1 VARSRTQTALGVG
14 MIGYAFMGA
23 AHSQAWRSAPRFFDL
38 PVRLQMSVLAG
49 RDEARA
55 KAAADRYGWDD
66 VETDWTRLIARDDV
80 DIVDICT
87 PGDTH
92 AEMAIAALEAGK
104 HVLCEKPLANSVAE
118 AEAMAEAARQAT
130 ARGVRAMCGF
140 TYRRVPAAR
149 LMADLVAG
157 GAIGTLRHVRASYL
171 QDWLADPAM
180 PMSWRLEKHR
190 AGSGALGDIGAH
202 AIDLAQY
209 VTGDPITGV
218 TALSSTFVSRRPT
231 QGAYGFL
238 GTNAA
243 SDGDYG
249 EVTVDDATVFLARTA
264 SGALA
269 TFEASRFATGH
280 KNGLRLELNGSAG
293 SIVFDLERMNELVV
307 YDARQENPGFRT
319 ILVTEPSHPYIA
331 AWWPPGHA
339 LGYEHAFTHQ
349 VRDLIEA
356 IASGE
361 DAHPTFDDALGV
373 QRVLDA
379 VGQSAAENARWVDI
393 TGAATPLET
402 GGMRS

>member
-1 VARSRTQTALGVG
+1 VALYRIEPTLGVG

-38 PVRLQMSVLAG
+38 PARLRMSVLAG
-49 RDEARA
+49 RNEARA
-55 KAAADRYGWDD
+55 KAAAEKYGWDD

-92 AEMAIAALEAGK
+92 AEMAIAALDAGK

-118 AEAMAEAARQAT
+118 AEAMAEAARRA
-130 ARGVRAMCGF
+130 AASGVRAMCGF

-149 LMADLVAG
+149 LMAELVAD
-157 GAIGTLRHVRASYL
+157 GAIGTLRHIRTSYL
-171 QDWLADPAM
+171 QDWLIDPDG
-180 PMSWRLEKHR
+180 PMSWRLEKDR

-209 VTGDPITGV
+209 VTGDLITGV
-218 TALSSTFVSRRPT
+218 TALSSTFVSRRPIAV
-231 QGAYGFL
+231 GNGFL

-243 SDGDYG
+243 ADGEYG
-249 EVTVDDATVFLARTA
+249 EVTVDDATVFLARTT

-280 KNGLRLELNGSAG
+280 KNGLRLELNGSGG
-293 SIVFDLERMNELVV
+293 SISFDLERMNELVV
-307 YDARQENPGFRT
+307 YDSSQQNPGFRT

-331 AWWPPGHA
+331 AWWPPGHT

-349 VRDLIEA
+349 VRDFVTG
-356 IASGE
+356 IASGQ
-361 DAHPTFDDALGV
+361 DVHPTFDDALGV
-373 QRVLDA
+373 QRILAA
-379 VGQSAAENARWVDI
+379 VEQSAGEGARWVDV
-393 TGAATPLET
+393 TGAKPPAET
-402 GGMRS
+402 GGTNP

>member
-1 VARSRTQTALGVG
+1 MPLSRTRQTLGVG

-38 PVRLQMSVLAG
+38 PAGLRMSVLAG

-66 VETDWTRLIARDDV
+66 VETDWTRLVARDDV

-92 AEMAIAALEAGK
+92 AEMAIAALQAGK

-118 AEAMAEAARQAT
+118 AEAMAAAARQAA
-130 ARGVRAMCGF
+130 ARGQRAMCGF

-171 QDWLADPAM
+171 QDWLVDPAA

-209 VTGDPITGV
+209 VTGDLITGV
-218 TALSSTFVSRRPT
+218 TALSSTFVARRPIP
-231 QGAYGFL
+231 AADGFL

-243 SDGDYG
+243 AGGEYG
-249 EVTVDDATVFLARTA
+249 EVTVDDATVFFARTA

-293 SIVFDLERMNELVV
+293 SIIFDLERMNELLI
-307 YDARQENPGFRT
+307 YDAREENAGFRT
-319 ILVTEPSHPYIA
+319 VLVTEPSHPYIA
-331 AWWPPGHA
+331 AWWPPGHT

-349 VRDLIEA
+349 VRDFVDG
-356 IASGE
+356 IASGQ
-361 DAHPTFDDALGV
+361 DVRPTFDDALGV
-373 QRVLDA
+373 QRVLAA
-379 VGQSAAENARWVDI
+379 VAQSAGEGARWVDV
-393 TGAATPLET
+393 TGTTTPVEI
-402 GGMRS
+402 GGTHA

>member
-1 VARSRTQTALGVG
+1 MARSRTQPALGVG

-38 PVRLQMSVLAG
+38 PAGLRMSVLAG
-49 RDEARA
+49 RDEVRV

-66 VETDWTRLIARDDV
+66 VETDWTRLLGRDDV

-92 AEMAIAALEAGK
+92 AEIAIAALQAGK

-118 AEAMAEAARQAT
+118 AEAMAAAARQAA
-130 ARGVRAMCGF
+130 ARGQRAMCGF

-171 QDWLADPAM
+171 QDWLIDPAA
-180 PMSWRLEKHR
+180 PMSWRLEKDR

-218 TALSSTFVSRRPT
+218 TALSSTFVHRRPIPAA
-231 QGAYGFL
+231 GGFL
-238 GTNAA
+238 GANAA
-243 SDGDYG
+243 AGGEYG

-293 SIVFDLERMNELVV
+293 SIIFDLERMNELLI
-307 YDARQENPGFRT
+307 YDARQENAGFRT
-319 ILVTEPSHPYIA
+319 VLVTEPSHPYIA
-331 AWWPPGHA
+331 AWWPPGHT

-349 VRDLIEA
+349 VRDFVEG
-356 IASGE
+356 IASGQ
-361 DAHPTFDDALGV
+361 DVHPTFDDALGV
-373 QRVLDA
+373 QRVLA
-379 VGQSAAENARWVDI
+379 TVAQSAGEGARWVDVI
-393 TGAATPLET
+393 GATTPLET
-402 GGMRS
+402 GGARS

>member
-1 VARSRTQTALGVG
+1 MPLSRTRQTLGVG

-38 PVRLQMSVLAG
+38 PAGLRMSVLAG

-66 VETDWTRLIARDDV
+66 VETDWTRLVARDDV

-92 AEMAIAALEAGK
+92 AEMAIAALQAGK

-118 AEAMAEAARQAT
+118 AEAMAAAARQAA
-130 ARGVRAMCGF
+130 ARGQRAMCGF

-171 QDWLADPAM
+171 QDWLVDPAA

-209 VTGDPITGV
+209 VTGDLITGV
-218 TALSSTFVSRRPT
+218 TALSSTFVARRPIP
-231 QGAYGFL
+231 AADGFL

-243 SDGDYG
+243 AGGEYG
-249 EVTVDDATVFLARTA
+249 EVTVDDATVFFARTA

-293 SIVFDLERMNELVV
+293 SIIFDLERMNELLI
-307 YDARQENPGFRT
+307 YDAREENAGFRT
-319 ILVTEPSHPYIA
+319 VLVTEPSHPYIA
-331 AWWPPGHA
+331 AWWPPGHT

-349 VRDLIEA
+349 VRDFVDG
-356 IASGE
+356 IASGQ
-361 DAHPTFDDALGV
+361 DVHPTFDDALGV
-373 QRVLDA
+373 QRVLAA
-379 VGQSAAENARWVDI
+379 VAQSAGEGARWVDV
-393 TGAATPLET
+393 TGTTTPVEI
-402 GGMRS
+402 GGTHA

>member
-1 VARSRTQTALGVG
+1 VPLSRTRQTLGVG

-38 PVRLQMSVLAG
+38 PAGLRMSVLAG

-66 VETDWTRLIARDDV
+66 VETDWTRLVARDDV

-92 AEMAIAALEAGK
+92 AEMAIAALQAGK

-118 AEAMAEAARQAT
+118 AEAMAAAARQAA
-130 ARGVRAMCGF
+130 ARGQRAMCGF

-171 QDWLADPAM
+171 QDWLVDPAA

-209 VTGDPITGV
+209 VTGDLITGV
-218 TALSSTFVSRRPT
+218 TALSSTFVARRPIP
-231 QGAYGFL
+231 AADGFL

-243 SDGDYG
+243 AGGEYG
-249 EVTVDDATVFLARTA
+249 EVTVDDATVFFARTA

-293 SIVFDLERMNELVV
+293 SIIFDLERMNELLI
-307 YDARQENPGFRT
+307 YDAREENAGFRT
-319 ILVTEPSHPYIA
+319 VLVTEPSHPYIA
-331 AWWPPGHA
+331 AWWPPGHT

-349 VRDLIEA
+349 VRDFVDG
-356 IASGE
+356 IASGQ
-361 DAHPTFDDALGV
+361 DVHPTFDDALGV
-373 QRVLDA
+373 QRVLAA
-379 VGQSAAENARWVDI
+379 VAQSAGEGARWVDV
-393 TGAATPLET
+393 TGTTTPVEI
-402 GGMRS
+402 GGTHA

>member
-1 VARSRTQTALGVG
+1 MPLSRTRQTLGVG

-38 PVRLQMSVLAG
+38 PMRLRMSVLAG

-66 VETDWTRLIARDDV
+66 VETDWTRLLGRDDV

-118 AEAMAEAARQAT
+118 AEAMAAAARQAA
-130 ARGVRAMCGF
+130 ARGQRAMCGF

-171 QDWLADPAM
+171 QDWLVDPAA
-180 PMSWRLEKHR
+180 PMSWRLEKDR

-218 TALSSTFVSRRPT
+218 TALSSTFVRRRPIRRP
-231 QGAYGFL
+231 
-238 GTNAA
+238 AA
-243 SDGDYG
+243 SSARTRRPAASTG

-293 SIVFDLERMNELVV
+293 SIIFDLERMNELVI
-307 YDARQENPGFRT
+307 YDARAGEPG
-319 ILVTEPSHPYIA
+319 ISHR
-331 AWWPPGHA
+331 PGHRA
-339 LGYEHAFTHQ
+339 VPSLHRRLVATRATRLGMSTPSPIRSATSSTGS
-349 VRDLIEA
+349 RA
-356 IASGE
+356 ARTCTRPSMTRWAS
-361 DAHPTFDDALGV
+361 
-373 QRVLDA
+373 
-379 VGQSAAENARWVDI
+379 SACSPPSGRAPARAPA
-393 TGAATPLET
+393 G
-402 GGMRS
+402 

>member
-1 VARSRTQTALGVG
+1 MPLSRTRQTLGVG

-38 PVRLQMSVLAG
+38 PAGLRMSVLAG

-66 VETDWTRLIARDDV
+66 VETDWTRLVARDDV

-92 AEMAIAALEAGK
+92 AEMAIAALQAGK
-104 HVLCEKPLANSVAE
+104 HVLCEKQLANSVAE
-118 AEAMAEAARQAT
+118 AEAMAAAARQAA
-130 ARGVRAMCGF
+130 ARGQRAMCGF

-171 QDWLADPAM
+171 QDWLVDPAA

-209 VTGDPITGV
+209 VTGDLITGV
-218 TALSSTFVSRRPT
+218 TALSSTFVARRPIP
-231 QGAYGFL
+231 AADGFL

-243 SDGDYG
+243 AGGEYG
-249 EVTVDDATVFLARTA
+249 EVTVDDATVFFARTA

-293 SIVFDLERMNELVV
+293 SIIFDLERMNELLI
-307 YDARQENPGFRT
+307 YDAREENAGFRT
-319 ILVTEPSHPYIA
+319 VLVTEPSHPYIA
-331 AWWPPGHA
+331 AWWPPGHT

-349 VRDLIEA
+349 VRDFVDG
-356 IASGE
+356 IASGQ
-361 DAHPTFDDALGV
+361 DVRPTFDDALGV
-373 QRVLDA
+373 QRVLAA
-379 VGQSAAENARWVDI
+379 VAQSAGEGARWVDV
-393 TGAATPLET
+393 TGTTTPVEI
-402 GGMRS
+402 GGTHA

>member
-1 VARSRTQTALGVG
+1 MASSRAQPVLGVG

-23 AHSQAWRSAPRFFDL
+23 AHSQAWRTAPRFFDL
-38 PVRLQMSVLAG
+38 PVRLRMSVLAG
-49 RDEARA
+49 RDEARVRG
-55 KAAADRYGWDD
+55 AADKYGWDD
-66 VETDWTRLIARDDV
+66 VEIDWTRLLARDDV
-80 DIVDICT
+80 DIIDICT

-92 AEMAIAALEAGK
+92 APMAIAALQAGK

-118 AEAMAEAARQAT
+118 AEAMAEAARQAA

-149 LMADLVAG
+149 LMAGLVAG
-157 GAIGTLRHVRASYL
+157 GAVGTLRHVRASYL
-171 QDWLADPAM
+171 QDWLVDPAA
-180 PMSWRLEKHR
+180 PMSWRLEKDR

-209 VTGDPITGV
+209 VTGDLITGV
-218 TALSSTFVSRRPT
+218 SALSSTFVARRPLPAA
-231 QGAYGFL
+231 GGFL

-243 SDGDYG
+243 DGAGYG

-280 KNGLRLELNGSAG
+280 KNGLRLELNGSFG
-293 SIVFDLERMNELVV
+293 SIVFDLDRMNELLV
-307 YDARQENPGFRT
+307 YDARQDNAGFRT

-331 AWWPPGHA
+331 AWWPPGHT

-349 VRDLIEA
+349 VRDFTEG
-356 IASGE
+356 IATGE
-361 DAHPTFDDALGV
+361 DVHPTFDDALGV
-373 QRVLDA
+373 QRVLAA
-379 VGQSAAENARWVDI
+379 VGQSASEGARWVDV
-393 TGAATPLET
+393 TGVTTPAKT
-402 GGMRS
+402 GGTR

>member
-1 VARSRTQTALGVG
+1 MALSRTRRTLGVG
-14 MIGYAFMGA
+14 MVGYAFMGA

-38 PVRLQMSVLAG
+38 PALLRMSVLAG
-49 RDEARA
+49 RDEARL
-55 KAAADRYGWDD
+55 KAAADKYGWES
-66 VETDWTRLIARDDV
+66 VETDWARLIDRSDV

-92 AEMAIAALEAGK
+92 AEIAIAALEAGK

-118 AEAMAEAARQAT
+118 AEAMAQAARRA
-130 ARGVRAMCGF
+130 ADRGVRAMCGF

-149 LMADLVAG
+149 LMADLVG
-157 GAIGTLRHVRASYL
+157 DGAIGTLRHIRASYL
-171 QDWLADPAM
+171 QDWLADPAA
-180 PMSWRLEKHR
+180 PMSWRLEKDR

-218 TALSSTFVSRRPT
+218 AALSSTFVRRRPIPA
-231 QGAYGFL
+231 GGGFL
-238 GTNAA
+238 GADA
-243 SDGDYG
+243 VADREYG
-249 EVTVDDATVFLARTA
+249 EVTVDDATVFLARTG

-280 KNGLRLELNGSAG
+280 KNGLRLELNGSDG
-293 SIVFDLERMNELVV
+293 SIIFDLERMNELAV

-319 ILVTEPSHPYIA
+319 VLVTEPSHPYIA
-331 AWWPPGHA
+331 AWWPPGHT

-349 VRDLIEA
+349 VRDFVEA
-356 IASGE
+356 IANGQ

-373 QRVLDA
+373 QRVLA
-379 VGQSAAENARWVDI
+379 AAEQSASEDARWVQVV
-393 TGAATPLET
+393 TGTTPDET
-402 GGMRS
+402 GGTRP

>member
-1 VARSRTQTALGVG
+1 
-14 MIGYAFMGA
+14 
-23 AHSQAWRSAPRFFDL
+23 
-38 PVRLQMSVLAG
+38 MSVLAG

-66 VETDWTRLIARDDV
+66 VETDWTRLLGRDDV

-92 AEMAIAALEAGK
+92 AEMAVAALEAGK

-118 AEAMAEAARQAT
+118 AEAMAAAARQAA
-130 ARGVRAMCGF
+130 ARGQRAMCGF

-149 LMADLVAG
+149 LMADLVAS

-171 QDWLADPAM
+171 QDWLVDPAA
-180 PMSWRLEKHR
+180 PMSWRLEKDR

-209 VTGDPITGV
+209 VTGDLITGV
-218 TALSSTFVSRRPT
+218 TALSSTFVARRPI
-231 QGAYGFL
+231 QVADGFL

-243 SDGDYG
+243 AGGEYG

-293 SIVFDLERMNELVV
+293 SVIFDLERMNELLI
-307 YDARQENPGFRT
+307 YDAREENAGFRT
-319 ILVTEPSHPYIA
+319 VLVTEPSHPYIA
-331 AWWPPGHA
+331 AWWPPGHT

-349 VRDLIEA
+349 VRDFVDG
-356 IASGE
+356 IATGQ
-361 DAHPTFDDALGV
+361 DVHPTFDDALGV
-373 QRVLDA
+373 QRVLAA
-379 VGQSAAENARWVDI
+379 VGQSAGEGARWVDV
-393 TGAATPLET
+393 TGTETPLET
-402 GGMRS
+402 GGARS

>member
-1 VARSRTQTALGVG
+1 MARSRTQPTLGVG

-38 PVRLQMSVLAG
+38 PVRVRMSVLAG

-66 VETDWTRLIARDDV
+66 VETDWTRLMDRDDV

-118 AEAMAEAARQAT
+118 AEAMAEAARRA
-130 ARGVRAMCGF
+130 AGRGVRAMCGF

-149 LMADLVAG
+149 LMADLVAD

-171 QDWLADPAM
+171 QDWLVDPAA
-180 PMSWRLEKHR
+180 PMSWRLQKER

-202 AIDLAQY
+202 AVDLAQY

-218 TALSSTFVSRRPT
+218 TALSSTFVSRRPV
-231 QGAYGFL
+231 QGTDGFL
-238 GTNAA
+238 GTKAA
-243 SDGDYG
+243 ADGDYG
-249 EVTVDDATVFLARTA
+249 EVTVDDATVFLGRTA

-293 SIVFDLERMNELVV
+293 SIVFDLERMNELLL

-319 ILVTEPSHPYIA
+319 IVVTEPSHPYIA
-331 AWWPPGHA
+331 AWWPPGHT

-349 VRDLIEA
+349 VRDFTEGIV
-356 IASGE
+356 SGE
-361 DAHPTFDDALGV
+361 DVAPTFDDALGV
-373 QRVLDA
+373 QQVLDA
-379 VGQSAAENARWVDI
+379 VGRSAVESARWVDV
-393 TGAATPLET
+393 TVK
-402 GGMRS
+402 GGTRA

>member
-1 VARSRTQTALGVG
+1 MARSRTQPALGVG

-23 AHSQAWRSAPRFFDL
+23 AHSQAWRTAPRVFDL
-38 PVRLQMSVLAG
+38 PAGLRMSVLAG

-66 VETDWTRLIARDDV
+66 VETDWTRLLGRDDV

-118 AEAMAEAARQAT
+118 AEAMAAAARQAAT
-130 ARGVRAMCGF
+130 RGQRAMCGF

-157 GAIGTLRHVRASYL
+157 GAVGTLRHVRASYL
-171 QDWLADPAM
+171 QDWLVDPAA
-180 PMSWRLEKHR
+180 PMSWRLEKDR

-209 VTGDPITGV
+209 VTGDLITGV
-218 TALSSTFVSRRPT
+218 TALSSTFVARRPIPAA
-231 QGAYGFL
+231 GGFL
-238 GTNAA
+238 GMNAA
-243 SDGDYG
+243 AGGEYG

-293 SIVFDLERMNELVV
+293 SITFDLERMNELLI
-307 YDARQENPGFRT
+307 YDAREENAGFRT
-319 ILVTEPSHPYIA
+319 VLVTEPSHPYMA
-331 AWWPPGHA
+331 AWWPPGHT

-349 VRDLIEA
+349 VRDFVDG
-356 IASGE
+356 IATGK
-361 DAHPTFDDALGV
+361 DVHPTFDDALGV
-373 QRVLDA
+373 QRVLAA
-379 VGQSAAENARWVDI
+379 VGQSAGEGARWVDV
-393 TGAATPLET
+393 TGTETPLET
-402 GGMRS
+402 GGARS

>member
-1 VARSRTQTALGVG
+1 MARSRTQPALGVG

-38 PVRLQMSVLAG
+38 PAGLRMSVLAG
-49 RDEARA
+49 RDEVRV

-66 VETDWTRLIARDDV
+66 VETDWTRLLGRDDV

-92 AEMAIAALEAGK
+92 AEIAIAALQAGK
-104 HVLCEKPLANSVAE
+104 HVRCEKPLANSVAE
-118 AEAMAEAARQAT
+118 AEAMAAAARQAA
-130 ARGVRAMCGF
+130 ARGQRAMCGF

-171 QDWLADPAM
+171 QDWLIDPAA
-180 PMSWRLEKHR
+180 PMSWRLEKDR

-218 TALSSTFVSRRPT
+218 TALSSTFVHRRPIPAA
-231 QGAYGFL
+231 GGFL
-238 GTNAA
+238 GANAA
-243 SDGDYG
+243 AGGEYG

-293 SIVFDLERMNELVV
+293 SIIFDLERMNELLI
-307 YDARQENPGFRT
+307 YDARQENAGFRT
-319 ILVTEPSHPYIA
+319 VLVTEPSHPYIA
-331 AWWPPGHA
+331 AWWPPGHT

-349 VRDLIEA
+349 VRDFVEG
-356 IASGE
+356 IASGQ
-361 DAHPTFDDALGV
+361 DVHPTFDDALGV
-373 QRVLDA
+373 QRVLA
-379 VGQSAAENARWVDI
+379 TVAQSAGEGARWVDVI
-393 TGAATPLET
+393 GATTPLET
-402 GGMRS
+402 GGARS